1 MLSQRCTGNKSCEV
15 STTHVLW
22 RIVSF
27 QPPHPPSPPRQTCV
41 KLVRSLGG
49 APLRPPVENPLNSL
63 GGFII
68 RITHS
73 VSSS

>member
-1 MLSQRCTGNKSCEV
+1 MLSQRWGNKSCKV

-41 KLVRSLGG
+41 KLVRRQALLLKTID
-49 APLRPPVENPLNSL
+49 LRSL

-68 RITHS
+68 RITNS